1 MVFHARPAT
10 LCFVTH
16 FAYFFYLLSSEEA
29 TPVKPLS
36 PAEKVQIEREQ
47 EQKLKSKYPQGAAR
61 PMPAAPGGKDYHTQ
75 ICNLLMNAK
84 SGRGAK
90 VPDY

>member
-1 MVFHARPAT
+1 MFRDA
-10 LCFVTH
+10 LFI
-16 FAYFFYLLSSEEA
+16 FLYFLNSEEA

-61 PMPAAPGGKDYHTQ
+61 PMPAAPGGKDHTQ
-75 ICNLLMNAK
+75 ISN
-84 SGRGAK
+84 
-90 VPDY
+90 P

>member
-1 MVFHARPAT
+1 MN
-10 LCFVTH
+10 
-16 FAYFFYLLSSEEA
+16 SEEA

-61 PMPAAPGGKDYHTQ
+61 PMPAAPGGKDHTQ
-75 ICNLLMNAK
+75 VSN
-84 SGRGAK
+84 
-90 VPDY
+90 PW